1 MSCAWYYI
9 TFLLAILTV
18 INHVVKFYMP
28 VVNDRDVQDHLM
40 VSINTRSE
48 RYTLTYKGRYEE
60 DILHKFYLEPDT

>member
-1 MSCAWYYI
+1 
-9 TFLLAILTV
+9 
-18 INHVVKFYMP
+18 MP